1 MKLGQLI
8 DIVMGNMFGKYTVL
22 NDFEE
27 WDLNPGSFQFKN
39 VPQLIKNQI

>member
-1 MKLGQLI
+1 MKLGQVI
-8 DIVMGNMFGKYTVL
+8 DIVMGNIL

-27 WDLNPGSFQFKN
+27 WDLNPGSFQFNK

>member
-8 DIVMGNMFGKYTVL
+8 DIVMGNIFEWLSYIIIL

-27 WDLNPGSFQFKN
+27 CDLNPGS
-39 VPQLIKNQI
+39 L